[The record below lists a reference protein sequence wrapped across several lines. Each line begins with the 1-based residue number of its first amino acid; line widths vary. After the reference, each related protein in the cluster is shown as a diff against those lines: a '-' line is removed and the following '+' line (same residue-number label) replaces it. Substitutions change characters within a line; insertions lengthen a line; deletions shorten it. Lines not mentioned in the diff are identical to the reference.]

1 MEVVAVGGAGV
12 TGLGG
17 KLGTAALA
25 IVVGGSDFTMEG
37 VAVVAAGLAKKLGTA
52 GCARVGTVVNVG
64 VGVGVTDNL
73 FAGSTDIIL
82 TTS

>member
-1 MEVVAVGGAGV
+1 MVVVGGAGV

-17 KLGTAALA
+17 KLDTAVLA
-25 IVVGGSDFTMEG
+25 VVAGGSDFTMEG
-37 VAVVAAGLAKKLGTA
+37 VVVVVAGLAKKLGTA
-52 GCARVGTVVNVG
+52 GCARAGTVVDVG
-64 VGVGVTDNL
+64 VGVGITNKL